1 MKFTYYIC
9 QQIKGL
15 INMTNNSF
23 SIRLRDARLM
33 MGLSMDK
40 LAERTNGVITKQSI
54 SRYEKGIMRP
64 KRDALQAIAKAL
76 NISEAYFVGTN
87 LKIDVPM
94 LRTTSNGKLSEDE
107 LRALEAKL
115 SFWAEQYLA
124 KERMIHCQYS
134 FDKDNSFKNILFK
147 NPVKGT
153 KVSTLEDAIH
163 AADLLR
169 KRWHSGDGPIASVL
183 RLLERKGIKILST
196 ELPDNVWGLSTWAD
210 NCHPLMVLD
219 MRPEKTTIERL
230 RFTAAHELA
239 HLLLT
244 FPVNVDLDVEKR
256 CNKFAGFFL
265 FTKQAL
271 IEEMGSEKRD
281 ELMLEEMIDLKELY
295 GISIAAQVHAA
306 WDIRMISREH
316 YDWWFDEK
324 IKKNRLEVG
333 WGEYVFPE
341 TIGRERRMDVRIV
354 NIEKKNLK

>member
-1 MKFTYYIC
+1 
-9 QQIKGL
+9 
-15 INMTNNSF
+15 MTNDSF
-23 SIRLRDARLM
+23 SIRLREARQM

-40 LAERTNGVITKQSI
+40 LVERTSEAITKQSI

-76 NISEAYFVGTN
+76 NISEEYFEGTN
-87 LKIDVPM
+87 LKIDMPM
-94 LRTTSNGKLSEDE
+94 LRTTSNGKLSEEE
-107 LRALEAKL
+107 LQALEAKL

-124 KERMIHCQYS
+124 KEKEAGFPTR
-134 FDKDNSFKNILFK
+134 FK

-169 KRWHSGDGPIASVL
+169 EKWHCGDGPIASIL
-183 RLLERKGIKILST
+183 RLLERKGIMILAAN
-196 ELPDNVWGLSTWAD
+196 LPEYVFGMSTWAD
-210 NCHPLMVLD
+210 KKHPLIVLD
-219 MRPEKTTIERL
+219 MRPEKSTIERL

-239 HLLLT
+239 HLLLA
-244 FPVNVDLDVEKR
+244 FPVNAELDIEKR

-281 ELMLEEMIDLKELY
+281 VLTLEEMIDLREVY

-333 WGEYVFPE
+333 WGEYIFPE
-341 TIGRERRMDVRIV
+341 TIGRERRMDVRTR
-354 NIEKKNLK
+354 K

>member
-1 MKFTYYIC
+1 
-9 QQIKGL
+9 
-15 INMTNNSF
+15 MTNESF
-23 SIRLRDARLM
+23 SIRLREARQM

-40 LAERTNGVITKQSI
+40 LVERTNGAITKQSI

-76 NISEAYFVGTN
+76 NISEEYFEGTN
-87 LKIDVPM
+87 LKIDMPM
-94 LRTTSNGKLSEDE
+94 LRTTSNGKLSEEE
-107 LRALEAKL
+107 LQALEAKL

-124 KERMIHCQYS
+124 KEKEAGFPTR
-134 FDKDNSFKNILFK
+134 FK

-169 KRWHSGDGPIASVL
+169 EKWHCGDGPIASIL
-183 RLLERKGIKILST
+183 RLLERKGIMILAAN
-196 ELPDNVWGLSTWAD
+196 LPEYVFGMSTWAD
-210 NCHPLMVLD
+210 KKHPLIVLD
-219 MRPEKTTIERL
+219 MRPEKSTIERL

-239 HLLLT
+239 HLLLA
-244 FPVNVDLDVEKR
+244 FPVNAELDIEKR

-281 ELMLEEMIDLKELY
+281 VLTLEEMIDLREVY

-333 WGEYVFPE
+333 WGEYIFPE
-341 TIGRERRMDVRIV
+341 TIGRERRMDVRTR
-354 NIEKKNLK
+354 K

>member
-1 MKFTYYIC
+1 
-9 QQIKGL
+9 
-15 INMTNNSF
+15 MTNDSF
-23 SIRLRDARLM
+23 SIRLREARQM

-40 LAERTNGVITKQSI
+40 LVERTNGAITKQSI

-76 NISEAYFVGTN
+76 NISEEYFEGTN
-87 LKIDVPM
+87 LKIDMPM
-94 LRTTSNGKLSEDE
+94 LRTTSNGKLSEEE
-107 LRALEAKL
+107 LQALEAKL

-124 KERMIHCQYS
+124 KEKEAGFPTR
-134 FDKDNSFKNILFK
+134 FK

-169 KRWHSGDGPIASVL
+169 EKWHCGDGPIASIL
-183 RLLERKGIKILST
+183 RLLERKGIMILAAN
-196 ELPDNVWGLSTWAD
+196 LPEYVFGMSTWAD
-210 NCHPLMVLD
+210 KKHPLIVLD
-219 MRPEKTTIERL
+219 MRPEKSTIERL

-239 HLLLT
+239 HLLLA
-244 FPVNVDLDVEKR
+244 FPVNAELDIEKR

-281 ELMLEEMIDLKELY
+281 VLTLEEMIDLREVY

-333 WGEYVFPE
+333 WGEYIFPE
-341 TIGRERRMDVRIV
+341 TIGRERRMDVRTR
-354 NIEKKNLK
+354 K

>member
-1 MKFTYYIC
+1 M
-9 QQIKGL
+9 
-15 INMTNNSF
+15 INESF
-23 SIRLRDARLM
+23 SIRLREARQM

-40 LAERTNGVITKQSI
+40 LVERTNGAITKQSI

-76 NISEAYFVGTN
+76 NISEEYFEGTN
-87 LKIDVPM
+87 LKIDMPM

-107 LRALEAKL
+107 LQALEAKL

-124 KERMIHCQYS
+124 KEKEAGFPTR
-134 FDKDNSFKNILFK
+134 FK

-169 KRWHSGDGPIASVL
+169 EKWHCGDGPIASIL
-183 RLLERKGIKILST
+183 RLLERKGIMILAAN
-196 ELPDNVWGLSTWAD
+196 LPEYVFGMSTWAD
-210 NCHPLMVLD
+210 KKHPLIVLD

-239 HLLLT
+239 HLLLA
-244 FPVNVDLDVEKR
+244 FPVNAELDIEKR

-265 FTKQAL
+265 FTRQAL
-271 IEEMGSEKRD
+271 IEEMGGEKRD
-281 ELMLEEMIDLKELY
+281 VLTLEEMIDLREVY

-333 WGEYVFPE
+333 WGEYIFPE
-341 TIGRERRMDVRIV
+341 TIGRERRMDVRMR
-354 NIEKKNLK
+354 KL

>member
-1 MKFTYYIC
+1 
-9 QQIKGL
+9 
-15 INMTNNSF
+15 MTNDSF
-23 SIRLRDARLM
+23 SIRLREARQM

-40 LAERTNGVITKQSI
+40 LVERTNGAITKQSI

-64 KRDALQAIAKAL
+64 KRDALQAIVKAL
-76 NISEAYFVGTN
+76 NISEEYFEGTN
-87 LKIDVPM
+87 LKIDMPM
-94 LRTTSNGKLSEDE
+94 LRTTSNGKLSEEE
-107 LRALEAKL
+107 LQALEAKL
-115 SFWAEQYLA
+115 SFWAEQYLT
-124 KERMIHCQYS
+124 KEKEAG
-134 FDKDNSFKNILFK
+134 FPTWFK

-169 KRWHSGDGPIASVL
+169 EKWHCGDGPIASIL
-183 RLLERKGIKILST
+183 RLLERKGIMILAAN
-196 ELPDNVWGLSTWAD
+196 LPEYVFGMSTWAD
-210 NCHPLMVLD
+210 KKHPLIVLD

-239 HLLLT
+239 HLLLA
-244 FPVNVDLDVEKR
+244 FPVNAELDVEKR

-281 ELMLEEMIDLKELY
+281 VLTLEEMIDLREVY

-333 WGEYVFPE
+333 WGEYIFPE
-341 TIGRERRMDVRIV
+341 TIGRERRMDVRTR
-354 NIEKKNLK
+354 KWQK

>member
-1 MKFTYYIC
+1 
-9 QQIKGL
+9 
-15 INMTNNSF
+15 MTNDSF
-23 SIRLRDARLM
+23 SIRLREARQM

-40 LAERTNGVITKQSI
+40 LVERTNGAITKQSI

-76 NISEAYFVGTN
+76 NISEEYFEGTN
-87 LKIDVPM
+87 LKIDMPM

-107 LRALEAKL
+107 LQALEAKL
-115 SFWAEQYLA
+115 SFWAEQYLT
-124 KERMIHCQYS
+124 KEKEAG
-134 FDKDNSFKNILFK
+134 FPTWFK

-169 KRWHSGDGPIASVL
+169 EKWHCGDGPIASIL
-183 RLLERKGIKILST
+183 RLLERKGIMILAAN
-196 ELPDNVWGLSTWAD
+196 LPEYVFGMSTWAD
-210 NCHPLMVLD
+210 KKHPLIVLD

-239 HLLLT
+239 HLLLA
-244 FPVNVDLDVEKR
+244 FPVNAELDVEKR

-281 ELMLEEMIDLKELY
+281 VLTLEEMIDLREVY

-333 WGEYVFPE
+333 WGEYIFPE
-341 TIGRERRMDVRIV
+341 TIGRERRMDVRTR
-354 NIEKKNLK
+354 KWQK

>member
-1 MKFTYYIC
+1 
-9 QQIKGL
+9 
-15 INMTNNSF
+15 MTNDSF
-23 SIRLRDARLM
+23 SIRLREARQM

-40 LAERTNGVITKQSI
+40 LVERTNGAITKQSI

-76 NISEAYFVGTN
+76 NISEEYFEGTN
-87 LKIDVPM
+87 LKIDMPM
-94 LRTTSNGKLSEDE
+94 LRTTSNGKLSEEE
-107 LRALEAKL
+107 LQALEAKF

-124 KERMIHCQYS
+124 KEKEAGFPTR
-134 FDKDNSFKNILFK
+134 FK

-169 KRWHSGDGPIASVL
+169 EKWHCGDGPIASIL
-183 RLLERKGIKILST
+183 RLLERKGIMILAAN
-196 ELPDNVWGLSTWAD
+196 LPEYVFGMSTWAD
-210 NCHPLMVLD
+210 KKHPLIVLD
-219 MRPEKTTIERL
+219 MRPEKSTIERL

-239 HLLLT
+239 HLLLA
-244 FPVNVDLDVEKR
+244 FPVNAELDIEKR

-281 ELMLEEMIDLKELY
+281 VLTLEEMIDLREVY

-333 WGEYVFPE
+333 WGEYIFPE
-341 TIGRERRMDVRIV
+341 TIGRERRMDVRTR
-354 NIEKKNLK
+354 K

>member
-1 MKFTYYIC
+1 MLFGDNIEYSFYIC
-9 QQIKGL
+9 QQIKEL
-15 INMTNNSF
+15 TIMINDSF
-23 SIRLRDARLM
+23 SIRLREARQM

-40 LAERTNGVITKQSI
+40 LVERTNGAITKQSI

-76 NISEAYFVGTN
+76 NISEEYFEGTN
-87 LKIDVPM
+87 LKIDMPM

-107 LRALEAKL
+107 LQALEAKL
-115 SFWAEQYLA
+115 SFWAEQYLT
-124 KERMIHCQYS
+124 KEKEAGFPTR
-134 FDKDNSFKNILFK
+134 FK

-153 KVSTLEDAIH
+153 KVSTLDDAIH

-169 KRWHSGDGPIASVL
+169 EKWHCGDGPIASIL

-196 ELPDNVWGLSTWAD
+196 ELPDDVWGMSTWAD
-210 NCHPLMVLD
+210 TSYPLMVLD
-219 MRPEKTTIERL
+219 MRQKKTTVERL

-239 HLLLT
+239 HLLLA
-244 FPVNVDLDVEKR
+244 FPVNAELDIEKR

-265 FTKQAL
+265 FTRQAL
-271 IEEMGSEKRD
+271 IEEMGGEKRD
-281 ELMLEEMIDLKELY
+281 VLTLEEMIDLREVY

-333 WGEYVFPE
+333 WGEYIFPE
-341 TIGRERRMDVRIV
+341 TIGREKRMEVRTR
-354 NIEKKNLK
+354 K

>member
-1 MKFTYYIC
+1 
-9 QQIKGL
+9 
-15 INMTNNSF
+15 MTNDSF
-23 SIRLRDARLM
+23 SIRLREARQM

-40 LAERTNGVITKQSI
+40 LVERTNGAITKQSI

-76 NISEAYFVGTN
+76 NISEEYFEGTN
-87 LKIDVPM
+87 LKIDMPM
-94 LRTTSNGKLSEDE
+94 LRTTSNGKLSEEE
-107 LRALEAKL
+107 LQALEAKL
-115 SFWAEQYLA
+115 SFWGEQYLA
-124 KERMIHCQYS
+124 KEKEAGFPTR
-134 FDKDNSFKNILFK
+134 FK

-169 KRWHSGDGPIASVL
+169 EKWHCGDGPIASIL
-183 RLLERKGIKILST
+183 RLLERKGIMILAAN
-196 ELPDNVWGLSTWAD
+196 LPEYVFGMSTWAD
-210 NCHPLMVLD
+210 KKHPLIVLD
-219 MRPEKTTIERL
+219 MRPEKSTIERL

-239 HLLLT
+239 HLLLA
-244 FPVNVDLDVEKR
+244 FPVNAELDIEKR

-281 ELMLEEMIDLKELY
+281 VLTLEEMIDLREVY

-333 WGEYVFPE
+333 WGEYIFPE
-341 TIGRERRMDVRIV
+341 TIGRERRMDVRTR
-354 NIEKKNLK
+354 K

>member
-1 MKFTYYIC
+1 
-9 QQIKGL
+9 
-15 INMTNNSF
+15 MTNDSF
-23 SIRLRDARLM
+23 SIRLREARQM

-40 LAERTNGVITKQSI
+40 LVERTNGAITKQSI

-64 KRDALQAIAKAL
+64 KCDALQAIAKAL
-76 NISEAYFVGTN
+76 NISEEYFEGTN
-87 LKIDVPM
+87 LKIDMPM
-94 LRTTSNGKLSEDE
+94 LRTTSNGKLSEEE
-107 LRALEAKL
+107 LQALEAKL
-115 SFWAEQYLA
+115 SFWAEQYLT
-124 KERMIHCQYS
+124 KEKEAG
-134 FDKDNSFKNILFK
+134 FPTWFK

-153 KVSTLEDAIH
+153 KVSTLKDAIH

-169 KRWHSGDGPIASVL
+169 EKWHCGDGPIASIL
-183 RLLERKGIKILST
+183 RLLERKGIMILAAN
-196 ELPDNVWGLSTWAD
+196 LPEYVFGMSTWAD
-210 NCHPLMVLD
+210 KKHPLIVLD

-239 HLLLT
+239 HLLLA
-244 FPVNVDLDVEKR
+244 FPVNAELDVEKR

-281 ELMLEEMIDLKELY
+281 VLTLEEMIDLREVY

-333 WGEYVFPE
+333 WGEYIFPE
-341 TIGRERRMDVRIV
+341 TIGRERRMDVRTR
-354 NIEKKNLK
+354 KWQK